1 MRDQIKTVLF
11 HNSFH
16 LKGLDGEQPAGT
28 YDVVTTEE
36 LIPSLWFEAW
46 RRTETQIRIP
56 SRERNFGQTQS
67 VTIQP
72 QELEDALLSDRGGEP
87 SRTLNFIRD

>member
-56 SRERNFGQTQS
+56 SRGAEFRPDP
-67 VTIQP
+67 V
-72 QELEDALLSDRGGEP
+72 
-87 SRTLNFIRD
+87 RDHPAAGAGRRIAV